1 MLSVHI
7 TRHVTRVVITATIA
21 VLAAAWPAA
30 AEAQRHRPRRPGPAV
45 RSVVYVGYA
54 GWWGPRYAFYD
65 PFWQGRW
72 GPYPPYGYRPYVVPY
87 GVTSALRID
96 VTPRDAEVFV
106 DGYAAGI
113 VDEFDGIFQRLRLEP
128 GGHDITLYLPGYRTV
143 TESLYLRPDGSHRIR
158 LTMERLRPGET
169 SEPPPAPSERTDRY
183 GGREGPVR
191 SPEREETPAPEQERR
206 DLAARFG
213 TLAVR
218 VQPADAEI
226 VIDGERWSAP
236 AGQSVVSIRLSEG
249 RHKVEVRKPG
259 FMTYTEDVLIQ
270 PGRTLTLNVSLTG
283 GLH

>member
-1 MLSVHI
+1 
-7 TRHVTRVVITATIA
+7 
-21 VLAAAWPAA
+21 
-30 AEAQRHRPRRPGPAV
+30 
-45 RSVVYVGYA
+45 
-54 GWWGPRYAFYD
+54 
-65 PFWQGRW
+65 
-72 GPYPPYGYRPYVVPY
+72 VPY

-191 SPEREETPAPEQERR
+191 SPEREETPATSSFTVCSVYLSVRALGTCSFTISTTRWKIP
-206 DLAARFG
+206 FG
-213 TLAVR
+213 CSKSGR
-218 VQPADAEI
+218 ADWRATAP
-226 VIDGERWSAP
+226 WS
-236 AGQSVVSIRLSEG
+236 V
-249 RHKVEVRKPG
+249 
-259 FMTYTEDVLIQ
+259 
-270 PGRTLTLNVSLTG
+270 
-283 GLH
+283 